1 MRIYPFMQAEPA
13 LSGAEHLLAR
23 QAETTEVADGLRARI
38 GWWHNHAGSDPGG
51 ITSLRAV

>member
-23 QAETTEVADGLRARI
+23 QAETTEVADGLLARI
-38 GWWHNHAGSDPGG
+38 GWWRNHAGSDPGG